1 MSTYVL
7 MRILESAPHRYEL
20 GIRLLTF
27 GGVDRAYDR
36 LTSRIES
43 GQRVLDLGC
52 GTGALTLR
60 SARRGAQVKGI
71 DVNPEMLEVAREQ
84 ARKAGLAEHVELV
97 EMGVAELDGEKPQS
111 YDAVVTG
118 LCLSELSEDET
129 RYTLEQVR
137 RILRPGGLL
146 LIADEVKPEG
156 RARRLLHALLRA
168 PLVALTYLI
177 TQQTTRAIGNL
188 PQRLCEAGLAIESTH
203 ASGLGSFLEIVARV
217 PADPGR

>member
-27 GGVDRAYDR
+27 GSVDRAYER

-60 SARRGAQVKGI
+60 AARRGAQVKGI
-71 DVNPEMLEVAREQ
+71 DVNPEMLEVARAQ
-84 ARKAGLAEHVELV
+84 VQKAGLAERVELV

-111 YDAVVTG
+111 YDAVMTG
-118 LCLSELSEDET
+118 LCLSELSHDEI

-146 LIADEVKPEG
+146 LIADEVTPRG
-156 RARRLLHALLRA
+156 RVRRLLHALLRA
-168 PLVALTYLI
+168 PLVVLTYVI
-177 TQQTTRAIGNL
+177 TQQTTHAIANL
-188 PQRLCEAGLAIESTH
+188 TERLRKAGLVIESTH
-203 ASGLGSFLEIVARV
+203 ASGLGSFLEIVARA
-217 PADPGR
+217 PAGTGR